1 MKLVIRTVFFHL
13 ICIIIFAC
21 LYLHLSDHFQSDI
34 KVKNIKYTSCIDYL
48 LLSTTIQAGVG
59 ISDLYPVSY
68 YSKIAVII
76 QQFLMMMT
84 HIITLYVFTL

>member
-1 MKLVIRTVFFHL
+1 MKLVLRTLIFHL
-13 ICIIIFAC
+13 ISIIVFTY
-21 LYLHLSDHFQSDI
+21 LYLHLSEDFQSI
-34 KVKNIKYTSCIDYL
+34 NKERNNKYNSYL
-48 LLSTTIQAGVG
+48 DCFLLSTTIQAGVG
-59 ISDLYPVSY
+59 ISDLYPNSY

>member
-1 MKLVIRTVFFHL
+1 MKLVIRTGIFHL
-13 ICIIIFAC
+13 LCILTFAC
-21 LYLHLSDHFQSDI
+21 LYLYMADQFELSFKTNKQDDTKFL
-34 KVKNIKYTSCIDYL
+34 DYF

-59 ISDLYPVSY
+59 YTDLFPVSY

-76 QQFLMMMT
+76 QQFLVMLT